1 MSGSPFRAIVRY
13 RHVYLMFLPVAAFYI
28 VFHYVPMYGVV
39 IAFKD
44 FNILSGILGSEWSGT
59 RHFAAFLRD
68 EYFWRVARNTV
79 VISVSMLVFSF
90 PVPIVLALLLNEV
103 KAIGFKRTVQTI
115 MYLPHFVSWVI
126 VGGIIFNFLSYNYGM
141 VNRIL
146 ERLGG
151 EKILFMGRP
160 DLFRPILVLSHIW
173 KESGWSSIIYIA
185 AIAQINPELYEAATI
200 DGARKLQQ
208 VRHVTLP
215 GIAPTVTILF
225 ILALS
230 NILNADFGQVFV
242 LYNPMV
248 YDVGDIIDTY
258 VYRAGLLQLRYSYAA
273 AVGVTKSVIG
283 LALILSADRFF
294 KRVAGT
300 GII

>member
-1 MSGSPFRAIVRY
+1 MARTAFRTVTRY
-13 RHVYLMFLPVAAFYI
+13 RYVYLMFLPVAVYYI
-28 VFHYVPMYGVV
+28 LFHYVPMYGVF

-44 FNILSGILGSEWSGT
+44 FNILSGILGSPWAGT
-59 RHFAAFLRD
+59 RHFDAFLRD
-68 EYFWRVARNTV
+68 EYFWLVARNTV
-79 VISVSMLVFSF
+79 MISAYTLLFAF
-90 PVPIVLALLLNEV
+90 PVPILLALLLNEV
-103 KAIGFKRTVQTI
+103 QAIGFKRAVQTI

-141 VNRIL
+141 VNKIL
-146 ERLGG
+146 SRMGG

-160 DLFRPILVLSHIW
+160 DFFRPLLVLSHIW
-173 KESGWSSIIYIA
+173 KESGWSSIIYMA

-200 DGARKLQQ
+200 DGARKIQQ

-215 GIAPTVTILF
+215 GITPTITILF
-225 ILALS
+225 ILAVS

-258 VYRAGLLQLRYSYAA
+258 VYRTGLLQLRYSYAS
-273 AVGVTKSVIG
+273 AVGLTKSVIG

-294 KRVAGT
+294 KRVGGT